1 MLEETKEEVPA
12 AKPDED
18 TQSTVT
24 VTTAATEQTE
34 SAPVQSEDPEKE
46 EVVTEASAA
55 LSLTFACVGEEKEQQ
70 ERKEKVSTVRP
81 QGMGEVNVNDSL
93 PDTPCPDPALL
104 RAQGLL
110 IVLCVKV

>member
-1 MLEETKEEVPA
+1 MVEETKEDPA
-12 AKPDED
+12 AKQDED
-18 TQSTVT
+18 AQSMAT

-34 SAPVQSEDPEKE
+34 SAPVQSEAPEKQ

-55 LSLTFACVGEEKEQQ
+55 LSFTFACVGEEKEQQ